1 VLNGGDVTDV
11 IDGDVY
17 IFQDGWGEDCITD
30 AAGTDRLFFGE
41 LTSPV
46 TVDLAASD
54 TDAEASSGANTVDW
68 PSTVAIESATGGTA
82 NDVLRGDDS
91 GNTLN
96 GQGGDDTI
104 SGGDGMDTVSGDSPG
119 LSNLTGNDTID
130 VADGD
135 PGDTVD
141 CGPGTDVVD
150 VDASSGP
157 EEGTVRLDTD
167 IKDDC
172 ETVSEVLIN

>member
-1 VLNGGDVTDV
+1 MLNGGDVTDV

-17 IFQDGWGEDCITD
+17 IFQDGWGEDRITD

-54 TDAEASSGANTVDW
+54 TDVEASSGANTVDW

-135 PGDTVD
+135 SGDTVD
-141 CGPGTDVVD
+141 CGPGTDVMD

-157 EEGTVRLDTD
+157 DGTVRLDTD
-167 IKDDC
+167 IKDNC
-172 ETVSEVLIN
+172 ETVNEVLIN